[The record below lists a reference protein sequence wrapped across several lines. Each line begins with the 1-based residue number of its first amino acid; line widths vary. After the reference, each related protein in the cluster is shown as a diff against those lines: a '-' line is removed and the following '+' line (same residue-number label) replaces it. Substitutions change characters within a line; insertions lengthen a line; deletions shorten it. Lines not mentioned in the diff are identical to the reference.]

1 MNHFEKPQEWKIAF
15 YAKQNRIYVEIET
28 FLESA
33 ATQLEAFEIMEQF
46 CSGFPPH
53 SIVRYAA
60 EDLFGPTCYEVRLL
74 NASNYYR
81 EVIVV
86 HWDSD
91 TIAECLEDYRNKNFT
106 VYQVVANVTVET
118 EEGDDPELWDWEEI
132 LATDSFDVVDSTK
145 VSVLGLVHPPERE
158 ED

>member
-1 MNHFEKPQEWKIAF
+1 M
-15 YAKQNRIYVEIET
+15 
-28 FLESA
+28 
-33 ATQLEAFEIMEQF
+33 
-46 CSGFPPH
+46 
-53 SIVRYAA
+53 
-60 EDLFGPTCYEVRLL
+60 
-74 NASNYYR
+74 
-81 EVIVV
+81 